1 MEGGTPSLINSN
13 VACCVAYL
21 LEVLPSNPH
30 ITENVYYKLM
40 EGVSRI
46 VICQVVRLHTPWSMN
61 QVANKVS

>member
-46 VICQVVRLHTPWSMN
+46 VI
-61 QVANKVS
+61 